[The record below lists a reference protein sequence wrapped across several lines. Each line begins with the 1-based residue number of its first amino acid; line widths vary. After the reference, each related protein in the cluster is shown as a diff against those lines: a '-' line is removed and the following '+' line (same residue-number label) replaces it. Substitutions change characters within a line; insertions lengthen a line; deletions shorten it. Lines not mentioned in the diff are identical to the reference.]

1 MGNSFQ
7 ETLKK
12 LEMKKIIKL
21 LLIFLILTGV
31 WIYFSKSSLA
41 QVTNPFS
48 FSYCDQPIHYR
59 VDTIDPKFNLTR
71 EQFLTDISQA
81 NDIWGKAY
89 GKTLFTYDPTGKL
102 SINMIYDERQ
112 SLTTQINN
120 LEGSLEK
127 DKQSLDPQMASY
139 QKQSADLKQKI
150 SDYNKEVADWNS
162 KGGAPPDVYEKLIQE
177 KESLAQEAQR
187 LNNLAKSLNQSTQ
200 DYNSQVADLNKTVQD
215 FNQAIEQR
223 PEEGLFRPDINTIE
237 IYFNISQTELIHTL
251 AHELGHSLGMG
262 HVSSQNAIMFSKTNQ
277 QLIPTQ
283 EDLVELQEVCKK
295 HNIFEIAINYYSG
308 LIRSYQQSFL
318 H

>member
-1 MGNSFQ
+1 
-7 ETLKK
+7 
-12 LEMKKIIKL
+12 MKIAKL
-21 LLIFLILTGV
+21 LLIALILGV
-31 WIYFSKSSLA
+31 FWLSINKSALV

-48 FSYCDQPIHYR
+48 FSYCDKPISYR
-59 VDTIDPKFNLTR
+59 VDYIDPKFNLSS
-71 EQFLTDISQA
+71 EQFLADISQA
-81 NDIWGKAY
+81 ANVWGSAY
-89 GKTLFTYDPTGKL
+89 GKPLFVYDPDGKL
-102 SINMIYDERQ
+102 TINMVYDERQ

-162 KGGAPPDVYEKLIQE
+162 KNGAPPDVYEKLIQE

-200 DYNSQVADLNKTVQD
+200 DYNSQVADLNRTVQD

-223 PEEGLFRPDINTIE
+223 PEEGLFKPDINTIE
-237 IYFNISQTELIHTL
+237 IYFNISQKELIHTL

-262 HVSSQNAIMFSKTNQ
+262 HVNNPIAIMFSKTNQ
-277 QLIPTQ
+277 QLSPAR

-295 HNIFEIAINYYSG
+295 HNIFEVAINYYSG

-318 H
+318 D